1 MATIYTSHARARMA
15 QRVISEEQVELV
27 LDKAENWHD
36 DPDEQSVRLIKH
48 IGGRLLK
55 VWVVAP
61 WPQGDRA
68 VVKSVAWGN

>member
-1 MATIYTSHARARMA
+1 MYTSHARSRMA
-15 QRVISEEQVELV
+15 QRRITEVQVELV
-27 LDKAENWHD
+27 LNKPEGMVD
-36 DPDEQSVRLIKH
+36 DPDERSVRLTKQVN
-48 IGGRLLK
+48 GQLLK